1 MDYIM
6 ETVGLRKAYKDNIVV
21 DDVNMHIS
29 KGAIYGFVGP
39 NGAGKS
45 TVMKMIL
52 SLIQPDAGEV
62 QLLGEKVTS
71 HSYEI
76 FKKVGSIIEN
86 PYFYDKMTA
95 RQNLE
100 LHCEYM
106 GFPNKERIDEVLHL
120 VDLQNV
126 EKKQVCHYSLGMK
139 QRLAIARAIL
149 AKPEF
154 LILDEPINA
163 LDPEGIREMRTL
175 FQRLNQEDGTTIF
188 ISSHILSEVD
198 LLADTIGIIQHGKL
212 LTELPIGA
220 GKSTVMKMILSLIQP
235 DAGEVQ
241 LLGEKVTSHS
251 YEIFKKVGS
260 IIENP
265 YFYDKMTAR
274 QNLELHC
281 EYMGFPNKERIDEV
295 LHLVDLQNVEKKQ
308 VCHYSL
314 GMKQRLAIARAI
326 LAKPEFLILDE
337 PINALDPEGIREMRT
352 LFQRLN
358 QEDGTTIFI
367 SSHIL
372 SEVDLLADTIGIIQH
387 GKLLTELPI
396 EEIHKHQ
403 TDYIS
408 LQVDDVTRVAALLE
422 NMRIT
427 NFSVLDKEFIHIYDS
442 DISGKAL
449 SKAIIENGIGL
460 ESMGRKQDTLEDFF
474 FQLTEEEK

>member
-1 MDYIM
+1 MVEIKNLTKYYGQKAAVKNISF
-6 ETVGLRKAYKDNIVV
+6 TVEDHEIL
-21 DDVNMHIS
+21 
-29 KGAIYGFVGP
+29 GFLGP

-45 TVMKMIL
+45 TTMNIICGVIPSSSGTVTINGFDIAKDPIKAKRHIGFLPEIPPVYPDMKVKEYLTFVAGLKGVPGVKRKAQVAKAMDRLRITDVAGRLIRNL
-52 SLIQPDAGEV
+52 SKGYRQRVGFA
-62 QLLGEKVTS
+62 QALLGE
-71 HSYEI
+71 
-76 FKKVGSIIEN
+76 
-86 PYFYDKMTA
+86 
-95 RQNLE
+95 
-100 LHCEYM
+100 
-106 GFPNKERIDEVLHL
+106 
-120 VDLQNV
+120 
-126 EKKQVCHYSLGMK
+126 
-139 QRLAIARAIL
+139 
-149 AKPEF
+149 
-154 LILDEPINA
+154 
-163 LDPEGIREMRTL
+163 
-175 FQRLNQEDGTTIF
+175 
-188 ISSHILSEVD
+188 
-198 LLADTIGIIQHGKL
+198 
-212 LTELPIGA
+212 
-220 GKSTVMKMILSLIQP
+220 P
-235 DAGEVQ
+235 DV
-241 LLGEKVTSHS
+241 
-251 YEIFKKVGS
+251 
-260 IIENP
+260 
-265 YFYDKMTAR
+265 
-274 QNLELHC
+274 
-281 EYMGFPNKERIDEV
+281 
-295 LHLVDLQNVEKKQ
+295 
-308 VCHYSL
+308 
-314 GMKQRLAIARAI
+314 
-326 LAKPEFLILDE
+326 LILDE